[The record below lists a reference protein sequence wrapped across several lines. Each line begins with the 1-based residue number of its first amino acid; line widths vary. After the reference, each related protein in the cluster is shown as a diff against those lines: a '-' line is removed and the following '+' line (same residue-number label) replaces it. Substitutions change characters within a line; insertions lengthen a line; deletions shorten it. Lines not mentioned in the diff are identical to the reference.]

1 MPSRKRA
8 HTMLF
13 YLSIALVVLSTI
25 LYHLFQKATPDS
37 VHPLIGLAI
46 TYATATGVCLV
57 LLPLYPLQ
65 GSLTA
70 SLREVN
76 WASIALGLAVVG
88 IEAGFL
94 LAYRAGWN
102 LNAGALIANVA
113 VSIALI
119 PLGALLF
126 AERFS
131 PVQMLGVGV
140 CVVGLLLV
148 NWR

>member
-1 MPSRKRA
+1 MKPRKRA
-8 HTMLF
+8 HTMF
-13 YLSIALVVLSTI
+13 FLSIALVVLSTT
-25 LYHLFQKATPDS
+25 LYHLFQKATPGN
-37 VHPLIGLAI
+37 VHPLLGLAV
-46 TYATATGVCLV
+46 TYVIATCVCLL

-65 GSLTA
+65 GGLGA

-88 IEAGFL
+88 IEMGFL

-131 PVQMLGVGV
+131 PLQMIGVAV